1 MRPCVAWRKLTGT
14 SDGRKGGQRNGLEAG
29 PGELENWVVML
40 PPGNRS
46 TALQLFGSSGVRSTT
61 TQEPTSSPLPA
72 LATDDELAE
81 QGAMEPS
88 CSGVRDSFH
97 DLDGG
102 RAAVRQRIGGL
113 LAGFLAHDRGAERR
127 AR

>member
-81 QGAMEPS
+81 QGPWSPHAPVYGTASMIS
-88 CSGVRDSFH
+88 TV
-97 DLDGG
+97 
-102 RAAVRQRIGGL
+102 V
-113 LAGFLAHDRGAERR
+113 
-127 AR
+127 ARPFGNE